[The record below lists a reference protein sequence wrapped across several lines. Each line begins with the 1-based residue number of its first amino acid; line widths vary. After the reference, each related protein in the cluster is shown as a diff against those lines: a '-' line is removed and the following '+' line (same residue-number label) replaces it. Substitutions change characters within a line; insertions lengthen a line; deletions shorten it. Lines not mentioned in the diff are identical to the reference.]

1 MGQGVS
7 SCPLQVFRDGQVILW
22 LSVKAPAIRIGVA
35 PVSRHRRNVQ
45 NIRNIIGLAYL
56 ICFACF
62 ACFTFSGLRGQ
73 VSRPLFDKI
82 GSHIASG
89 GALTDS
95 DGLGFDAILAQPIS
109 KPAFV

>member
-56 ICFACF
+56 ICFA
-62 ACFTFSGLRGQ
+62 SPR
-73 VSRPLFDKI
+73 
-82 GSHIASG
+82 ASLIVEKLN
-89 GALTDS
+89 ARS
-95 DGLGFDAILAQPIS
+95 LATPN
-109 KPAFV
+109 P